1 MKKLALLLGLIL
13 MTTPLMAQEFT
24 VNEARPAIVKKRMAG
39 LQIDNI
45 NKRALAIVEEL
56 DADGEVV
63 KRYPIEF
70 QNIPEV
76 EGEVEVGTIYTY
88 NVTINGDNQ
97 QIESEKEITEYQ
109 GEKVELDGTRPKMEV
124 QVIEE
129 AKPEYNQLMNAIG
142 IDAVALKNAI
152 RIKLG
157 L

>member
-45 NKRALAIVEEL
+45 NKRAIAIVEEL
-56 DADGEVV
+56 DAEGNIV
-63 KRYPIEF
+63 KRFPVEF

-76 EGEVEVGTIYTY
+76 TGEVEVGTIYVY

-97 QIESEKEITEYQ
+97 QIESDKEITEYQ